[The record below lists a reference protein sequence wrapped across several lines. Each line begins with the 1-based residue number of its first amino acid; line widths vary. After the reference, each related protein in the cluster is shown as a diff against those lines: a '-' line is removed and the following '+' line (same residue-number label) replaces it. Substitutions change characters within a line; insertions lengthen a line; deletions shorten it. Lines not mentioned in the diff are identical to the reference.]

1 MGKNKARSLPRP
13 GRTAPNRRPNWRI
26 ALFAAAFLLLFYTLV
41 YSDILITVQ
50 HSLNLWDYLAEGRL
64 SSFYAESYG
73 AVETAGYSTGDWVF
87 YDFPL
92 YVIFAVWN
100 LPLWLLRRFWGVAVL
115 QNPLCVMWA
124 KTLLLVFTG
133 FALWVLA
140 RVCLALGLAREDA
153 AWANFLT
160 LSSALFLSAV
170 VLLGQ
175 YDVIAISLMLL
186 GLEGY
191 LRGDTRRFLLFFALS
206 APMKFFT
213 LLAFV
218 PLLLLREKRL
228 GHILLQLACSV
239 SLLAVFRLLFRSEVR
254 GDALFWF
261 LFASEA
267 PLSVGSV
274 YLFVL
279 GMAALVLIC
288 YCRAWED
295 TPAQKRWAVYVCLAS
310 YSVFFLSANSYPYW
324 IVYLVPFI
332 SLVMV
337 QNREIFRVNLLLDLV
352 LSGGVLLAYLFKYF
366 WCFNGSAASSMLL
379 AGLLHGQKLTAVY
392 SLPGVLAALLPG
404 HEAMS
409 QYFIGAGVSAFAAA
423 LGLLLIINCPAAGR
437 LRKGLLHTARCGDEK
452 VFLALR
458 LAAGAAFCCVP
469 IGCYLA
475 AVL

>member
-1 MGKNKARSLPRP
+1 MAKKEAGALTRP
-13 GRTAPNRRPNWRI
+13 GRPAPDWRM
-26 ALFAAAFLLLFYTLV
+26 AGLAAAFLLLFYTLV

-50 HSLNLWDYLAEGRL
+50 HSLNLWDYLVEGRL

-92 YVIFAVWN
+92 YVVFAVWN
-100 LPLWLLRRFWGVAVL
+100 LPLWLLRRFGGMAVL

-133 FALWVLA
+133 LALWAQA
-140 RVCLALGLAREDA
+140 RVCRALSLPREDA
-153 AWANFLT
+153 GWAGFLS

-175 YDVIAISLMLL
+175 YDIIAISLMLL

-191 LRGDTRRFLLFFALS
+191 LRGDTRRFLFFFALS

-218 PLLLLREKRL
+218 PLLLLREKRF

-239 SLLAVFRLLFRSEVR
+239 SLLAAFRLLFHSEVR

-261 LFASEA
+261 LFASEL

-274 YLFVL
+274 YLFVA
-279 GMAALVLIC
+279 GMAALVLVC
-288 YCRAWED
+288 YCLPWRED
-295 TPAQKRWAVYVCLAS
+295 ARRRQWAIYLCLVS
-310 YSVFFLSANSYPYW
+310 YSIFFLTVNTYPYW

-352 LSGGVLLAYLFKYF
+352 LSGGALLAYLFKYF
-366 WCFNGSAASSMLL
+366 WCFNSSAASSMLL
-379 AGLLHGQKLTAVY
+379 AGLLGGGRLEALY
-392 SLPGVLAALLPG
+392 SLPGFLEAQLPG
-404 HEAMS
+404 HENMGL
-409 QYFIGAGVSAFAAA
+409 YFIGMGVSAFAAA
-423 LGLLLIINCPAAGR
+423 LLLLLAVNCPAAGR
-437 LRKGLLHTARCGDEK
+437 LRQKLLQTSRCADEK

-458 LAAGAAFCCVP
+458 LAMGVAFCCLP
-469 IGCYLA
+469 ILCYMA

>member
-1 MGKNKARSLPRP
+1 MNKNGTHGLPRP
-13 GRTAPNRRPNWRI
+13 GRLKADWRAV
-26 ALFAAAFLLLFYTLV
+26 ALGAVFLLLFYTLV

-50 HSLNLWDYLAEGRL
+50 HSLNLWDYLVEGRL

-100 LPLWLLRRFWGVAVL
+100 FPLWLMRRFSGAAVL

-133 FALWVLA
+133 FALFALA
-140 RVCLALGLAREDA
+140 RVCDALGLAKEDA
-153 AWANFLT
+153 HWAGFLT

-170 VLLGQ
+170 ALLGQ
-175 YDVIAISLMLL
+175 YDIIAISLMLM

-191 LRGDTRRFLLFFALS
+191 LRGDTKRFLLFFALS

-228 GHILLQLACSV
+228 GHILLQLGCAV
-239 SLLAVFRLLFRSEVR
+239 SLLAVFRLLFHSEVR
-254 GDALFWF
+254 GDALIWF
-261 LFASEA
+261 LFDSEL

-279 GMAALVLIC
+279 GMAALVLVC
-288 YCRAWED
+288 YCRAWQD
-295 TPAQKRWAVYVCLAS
+295 TPEQKRWAVYFCLAS
-310 YSVFFLSANSYPYW
+310 YSVFFLTVNSYPYW

-332 SLVMV
+332 SLAMV

-352 LSGGVLLAYLFKYF
+352 LSGGALLAYLFKYF

-379 AGLLHGQKLTAVY
+379 SGMLGGQKLGALY
-392 SLPGVLAALLPG
+392 SLPGIMAALLPG
-404 HEAMS
+404 HEKMP
-409 QYFIGAGVSAFAAA
+409 QYFIGIGVSAFAAA
-423 LGLLLIINCPAAGR
+423 LILLLAVNCPAAGR
-437 LRKGLLHTARCGDEK
+437 LRQRLLHTARYGDEK

-458 LAAGAAFCCVP
+458 LAAGAAFCCLP
-469 IGCYLA
+469 IACYLA